1 MVKVL
6 VQDQVLVQRQERTDA
21 PAQRQLGRER
31 ENPLRSTFYSMQ
43 VLKGLGEAHPHRERQ
58 SALLSPP
65 IQKHPDTQTQNN
77 GQPNALAFCATSK
90 LIYKQTITTEMA
102 VMTLETHSTFHVKSG
117 RRSPVCRTLPCLA
130 SPWNAPYYRAGHMLP
145 STPRGKFGRGTSSI
159 QGVPKALIFGAFS
172 GNLEKQIT
180 DFSK

>member
-1 MVKVL
+1 
-6 VQDQVLVQRQERTDA
+6 
-21 PAQRQLGRER
+21 
-31 ENPLRSTFYSMQ
+31 MQ

-77 GQPNALAFCATSK
+77 GQPNAWAFCATSK
-90 LIYKQTITTEMA
+90 LIYKQTITTKMA

-172 GNLEKQIT
+172 GNLEKQVT